1 MKPLDAIFPAA
12 AGADA
17 EDTLWRH
24 ARMVREAL
32 DAHRV
37 VLRDFSDAPPTPI
50 HGLVWRLCVYA
61 QTGDA
66 AVWPGP
72 EQLDADISTAL
83 RMLCSRPISLAW
95 ENGAAWTS
103 TDPLADQSPCGTVVH
118 AAWSR
123 RRIERGEAI
132 AASELARLAS
142 VSPSWVRTQ
151 ITEEALT
158 ATSSRR
164 GVPYMI
170 EAKEARRWL
179 DARGLP
185 GWNNERTSP

>member
-1 MKPLDAIFPAA
+1 MKALDTIKPAD

-17 EDTLWRH
+17 EDALWRH
-24 ARMVREAL
+24 AKMVREAL
-32 DAHRV
+32 GEHSMA
-37 VLRDFSDAPPTPI
+37 LRHCSGGPTSPI
-50 HGLVWRLCVYA
+50 HSVVWKLCIYA

-66 AVWPGP
+66 SAWPSP
-72 EQLDADISTAL
+72 AQLDADISNAL
-83 RMLCSRPISLAW
+83 RMLCSRPISLVW
-95 ENGAAWTS
+95 EDGAAWTS
-103 TDPLADQSPCGTVVH
+103 TDPLADQSPCGTVVY

-123 RRIERGEAI
+123 RRVERGEPI

-151 ITEEALT
+151 ITKEALT

-179 DARGLP
+179 GACGLRG
-185 GWNNERTSP
+185 WNERTPS

>member
-1 MKPLDAIFPAA
+1 MKALALIRPDK

-24 ARMVREAL
+24 AKMVREAL
-32 DAHRV
+32 GEHSV
-37 VLRDFSDAPPTPI
+37 VLRDFSDAPASP
-50 HGLVWRLCVYA
+50 VSRVVQRLCSYA
-61 QTGDA
+61 QSGDTAPWSSPEQIDA
-66 AVWPGP
+66 AV
-72 EQLDADISTAL
+72 STAL
-83 RMLCSRPISLAW
+83 RLLCSRPITLVW
-95 ENGAAWTS
+95 EDGSAWTS

-123 RRIERGEAI
+123 RRIERGEPI

-142 VSPSWVRTQ
+142 VSPSWVRAQ
-151 ITEEALT
+151 VTEGTLA

-179 DARGLP
+179 GARGLP
-185 GWNNERTSP
+185 GWNERTP

>member
-1 MKPLDAIFPAA
+1 MKPLDAIFPAD

-24 ARMVREAL
+24 ARLVREAL
-32 DAHRV
+32 GAHRV
-37 VLRDFSDAPPTPI
+37 VLRDFSDAPRTPI

-66 AVWPGP
+66 AAWSGS

-83 RMLCSRPISLAW
+83 RMLCSRPISLTW
-95 ENGAAWTS
+95 EDGAAWTS

-123 RRIERGEAI
+123 RRIDRGEPI

-179 DARGLP
+179 ASRGLP